1 MFHEVPGLFT
11 RLCLKQENK
20 KERKK
25 KKQQANNET
34 GFDPGKWNRHEE
46 TAPIRACL
54 DQDGK

>member
-1 MFHEVPGLFT
+1 MKFQVYLLDFVWSKKI
-11 RLCLKQENK
+11 RK
-20 KERKK
+20 KEKN
-25 KKQQANNET
+25 KQQANNQT